1 MKIICLS
8 VGKKHD
14 KVLAD
19 AIEQYQ
25 TRLSGF
31 VNFSFEYI
39 PTCDVKS
46 ESAAILKFLKDED
59 EVILLDETGRT
70 VTNAELASDLESA
83 MNKSTKRTV
92 FIIGGAYGVNQQV
105 KDRSNKI
112 YSLSKLVFPHQIVRL
127 LLVEQLYR
135 SFSILSGGKY
145 HHS

>member
-39 PTCDVKS
+39 PTGDVKS
-46 ESAAILKFLKDED
+46 ESAVILKFLKDED

-70 VTNAELASDLESA
+70 VTNAELASDLE
-83 MNKSTKRTV
+83 
-92 FIIGGAYGVNQQV
+92 
-105 KDRSNKI
+105 
-112 YSLSKLVFPHQIVRL
+112 
-127 LLVEQLYR
+127 
-135 SFSILSGGKY
+135 
-145 HHS
+145 